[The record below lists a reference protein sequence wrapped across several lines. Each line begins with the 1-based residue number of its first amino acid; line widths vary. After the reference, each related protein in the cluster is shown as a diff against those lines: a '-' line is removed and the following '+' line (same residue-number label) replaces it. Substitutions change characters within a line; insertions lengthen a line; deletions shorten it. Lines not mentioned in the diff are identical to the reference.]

1 MSLGRI
7 LILAGVVL
15 LIAGVLITFSERL
28 PIRLGRLPGDFL
40 WKGRNT
46 TFYFPLATSLLLSLI
61 LTLVLWLVQRR

>member
-15 LIAGVLITFSERL
+15 LIAGVLITFSERP